1 MKLEVLDYYRLQT
14 LVVILYLSK
23 CDNKI
28 IYYYFSITLLLYYF
42 RLPSGFSQLHNLTT
56 LGLNDMSLSNLPA
69 DFGL

>member
-1 MKLEVLDYYRLQT
+1 MSYECIFY
-14 LVVILYLSK
+14 
-23 CDNKI
+23 C
-28 IYYYFSITLLLYYF
+28 F